1 MMCGTA
7 HFIEFEDLEYKVVY
21 KVGQL
26 VEKVIK
32 EIRNSGLTVL
42 LVEQNVRSA
51 LNTADRGYVLEN
63 GRIILEGTS
72 QYLKNNE
79 HVKKAYLGG

>member
-1 MMCGTA
+1 
-7 HFIEFEDLEYKVVY
+7 
-21 KVGQL
+21 
-26 VEKVIK
+26 
-32 EIRNSGLTVL
+32 
-42 LVEQNVRSA
+42 LVEQNVRAA

-72 QYLKNNE
+72 KYLKNNN